1 MADSKKKST
10 AKKPAAKK
18 PAAKKPAAKKP
29 TTKKA
34 ASKKTTAKKSA
45 SKKRTR
51 KPREPY
57 TGPGLIT
64 KKKCRALLSGKGW
77 RMARALRLA
86 LDTLVQELLLEAGA
100 VTTKRKQS
108 TVTPADLEA
117 ALLKIA
123 DRHAPEEE
131 EEEELEDEDE
141 LEDDD
146 DEDDED
152 DFDDDEDEDE
162 DEDE

>member
-18 PAAKKPAAKKP
+18 PAAKKPTAKKP
-29 TTKKA
+29 ATKKA
-34 ASKKTTAKKSA
+34 APKKSTAKKAA

-64 KKKCRALLSGKGW
+64 KKKVRALLSGKGW

-86 LDTLVQELLLEAGA
+86 LDTLVEQLLLEAGA
-100 VTTKRKQS
+100 ATTARKQS
-108 TVTPADLEA
+108 TVTPADLEV

-123 DRHAPEEE
+123 DQRAPDEPEEE
-131 EEEELEDEDE
+131 DEDEEEEDEDE
-141 LEDDD
+141 LEEDD
-146 DEDDED
+146 DEFE
-152 DFDDDEDEDE
+152 DDEDEDE
-162 DEDE
+162 DE